1 MGLPTGVEGK
11 ESGKGD
17 ESAEET
23 EQKPVVVAPPPVVE
37 TVSAPSA
44 ASPPADQS
52 SEVSTAQ
59 RGEML
64 LGFPGG
70 RAGDVPKSAL
80 SCLHGAQAAGQS
92 SLRGEGTRGRHQG
105 EGTRGR
111 APGELL
117 PVLSPSNVVQSR
129 RFGSNSWSL
138 SDEALREPNPAPL
151 LAECE
156 ATGTNPDQAR
166 QEPGDGAE
174 REEARAEVRA
184 HLRDGRQPRQAL
196 RDGGEAPSLHPPLR
210 SRPSWV
216 TRARRLPPASTR
228 SDLIPSQG
236 GG

>member
-11 ESGKGD
+11 EAGKGD

-92 SLRGEGTRGRHQG
+92 SLRGKAPGEGTRGRHQLSSFQSCPPP
-105 EGTRGR
+105 TWSR
-111 APGELL
+111 AGVLGAIPG
-117 PVLSPSNVVQSR
+117 
-129 RFGSNSWSL
+129 
-138 SDEALREPNPAPL
+138 PL
-151 LAECE
+151 
-156 ATGTNPDQAR
+156 
-166 QEPGDGAE
+166 
-174 REEARAEVRA
+174 
-184 HLRDGRQPRQAL
+184 
-196 RDGGEAPSLHPPLR
+196 
-210 SRPSWV
+210 V
-216 TRARRLPPASTR
+216 TKP
-228 SDLIPSQG
+228 
-236 GG
+236 

>member
-92 SLRGEGTRGRHQG
+92 SLRGK
-105 EGTRGR
+105 GTRGR

-129 RFGSNSWSL
+129 RFGSNSWSVG
-138 SDEALREPNPAPL
+138 DEALREPNPAPL

-196 RDGGEAPSLHPPLR
+196 RDGGEAPSLRPPCAPVPPG
-210 SRPSWV
+210 SPVPGACPRPPH
-216 TRARRLPPASTR
+216 AA
-228 SDLIPSQG
+228 I
-236 GG
+236 